1 MKLTNA
7 LVAATVAATVL
18 VTTLVSAPAGAVVPD
33 PGPAH
38 PAVVES
44 KWVYCAPNQ
53 RVHLVV
59 QSPVGSVISVR
70 TYEYAMAIG
79 FFWEMKFIDFTHEDP
94 AVESVPSEY
103 ANSEVVLIE
112 VIGVPHYN
120 DQGLQSAP
128 LIGTKTDCE
137 K

>member
-1 MKLTNA
+1 MKLTSA
-7 LVAATVAATVL
+7 LVAATLVA
-18 VTTLVSAPAGAVVPD
+18 TLVSAPAGAVVPD

-38 PAVVES
+38 PAVIES
-44 KWVYCAPNQ
+44 KWVYCAPAQ

-79 FFWEMKFIDFTHEDP
+79 FFWELKFIDFTHDDP

-103 ANSEVVLIE
+103 ANSEVVLIQ

-120 DQGLQSAP
+120 DQGL
-128 LIGTKTDCE
+128 
-137 K
+137 